1 MNYESTTFLFRNG
14 SDDYTLWVV
23 DLSKTE
29 LSRISRN
36 NLTILG
42 NLDDLM
48 EQIPIGYKESDMN
61 RQPYLLKAKR
71 SQFAL
76 CTIPA
81 PTALLRLHFIT
92 NLPTQ
97 KSKERS
103 QLICPERSSSLPS
116 QSKDFRKRESQP
128 IAESLPILLIS

>member
-14 SDDYTLWVV
+14 TDDYTLWVV

-61 RQPYLLKAKR
+61 RQPYLLKPKK

-81 PTALLRLHFIT
+81 PITLLRKHFR
-92 NLPTQ
+92 Q
-97 KSKERS
+97 GFSSRGDKETI
-103 QLICPERSSSLPS
+103 LYEV
-116 QSKDFRKRESQP
+116 
-128 IAESLPILLIS
+128 AEFHGVCV

>member
-14 SDDYTLWVV
+14 TDDYTLWVV

-48 EQIPIGYKESDMN
+48 EQIRQRIEAGERTQEISIFLMYDPCPGSFAKETLSAGVFFS
-61 RQPYLLKAKR
+61 RR
-71 SQFAL
+71 
-76 CTIPA
+76 
-81 PTALLRLHFIT
+81 
-92 NLPTQ
+92 
-97 KSKERS
+97 
-103 QLICPERSSSLPS
+103 
-116 QSKDFRKRESQP
+116 
-128 IAESLPILLIS
+128 

>member
-29 LSRISRN
+29 LSRISRS

-48 EQIPIGYKESDMN
+48 EQIPIG
-61 RQPYLLKAKR
+61 
-71 SQFAL
+71 
-76 CTIPA
+76 
-81 PTALLRLHFIT
+81 
-92 NLPTQ
+92 
-97 KSKERS
+97 
-103 QLICPERSSSLPS
+103 
-116 QSKDFRKRESQP
+116 
-128 IAESLPILLIS
+128 

>member
-14 SDDYTLWVV
+14 TDDYTLWVV

-61 RQPYLLKAKR
+61 RQPYLLKPKR

-81 PTALLRLHFIT
+81 PITLLRKHFR
-92 NLPTQ
+92 Q
-97 KSKERS
+97 GFSSRGDKETI
-103 QLICPERSSSLPS
+103 LYEV
-116 QSKDFRKRESQP
+116 
-128 IAESLPILLIS
+128 AEFHGACV

>member
-14 SDDYTLWVV
+14 TDDYTLWVV

-36 NLTILG
+36 NLTLLG
-42 NLDDLM
+42 NRDDRM
-48 EQIPIGYKESDMN
+48 EQIPIGSKQSDVN
-61 RQPYLLKAKR
+61 RQPSRRKPKR

-81 PTALLRLHFIT
+81 PIALLRKHFR
-92 NLPTQ
+92 Q
-97 KSKERS
+97 GFSSRGDKETI
-103 QLICPERSSSLPS
+103 LNEA
-116 QSKDFRKRESQP
+116 
-128 IAESLPILLIS
+128 AEFHGVCV

>member
-23 DLSKTE
+23 DLSKAE

-61 RQPYLLKAKR
+61 RQPYLLKPKR
-71 SQFAL
+71 SQFSL

-81 PTALLRLHFIT
+81 PTALLMKHFR
-92 NLPTQ
+92 Q
-97 KSKERS
+97 GFSSRGDKETI
-103 QLICPERSSSLPS
+103 LYEA
-116 QSKDFRKRESQP
+116 
-128 IAESLPILLIS
+128 AEFHGVCV

>member
-14 SDDYTLWVV
+14 TDDYTLWVV

-61 RQPYLLKAKR
+61 RQPYLMYYPCPDCFAKET
-71 SQFAL
+71 L
-76 CTIPA
+76 PA
-81 PTALLRLHFIT
+81 GVFFSR
-92 NLPTQ
+92 
-97 KSKERS
+97 R
-103 QLICPERSSSLPS
+103 
-116 QSKDFRKRESQP
+116 
-128 IAESLPILLIS
+128 

>member
-61 RQPYLLKAKR
+61 RQPYLLTV
-71 SQFAL
+71 SY
-76 CTIPA
+76 TH
-81 PTALLRLHFIT
+81 LRAHET
-92 NLPTQ
+92 
-97 KSKERS
+97 
-103 QLICPERSSSLPS
+103 
-116 QSKDFRKRESQP
+116 
-128 IAESLPILLIS
+128 